1 MKKEFIIIIL
11 LLIVL
16 NSQTKNIE
24 KFNNKKYFNLQK
36 RIEPSTNKTLPTSKL
51 YEQREF
57 IKPNSDLLWNPYFN
71 SSHGNR
77 VREHDR
83 IFFEN

>member
-1 MKKEFIIIIL
+1 MKKEFLIIIL

-24 KFNNKKYFNLQK
+24 NFNNKKYFHLQK

-51 YEQREF
+51 YDQREF

-71 SSHGNR
+71 NSYGNR

-83 IFFEN
+83 IFLEN